1 MSIYYFFILF
11 QSKSINS
18 LKFFSFVFFCT
29 ENQSIIVKIPQQPP
43 VRSFKTP
50 IPVSLSINLSTP
62 RPPKKSEIRRIV
74 VGSLSS
80 MHESI
85 ENLVSSILLSFSFKN
100 IIFSAGKYFWLV
112 IINISTFCLSTN
124 TFSSI
129 VVLLFKY
136 TNTGYFDYTKMV

>member
-1 MSIYYFFILF
+1 MSIYYFFVLF

-43 VRSFKTP
+43 VRSLKTP

-62 RPPKKSEIRRIV
+62 QPPKKREIKRSV
-74 VGSLSS
+74 VGSLNSI
-80 MHESI
+80 HESI
-85 ENLVSSILLSFSFKN
+85 ENLVSSTLLSFSFKN

-129 VVLLFKY
+129 VVVLLEIYQYGIF
-136 TNTGYFDYTKMV
+136 